1 MLVNAGSYYFAC
13 NISTGFHFQRL
24 DHGSNKLTRDDAV
37 MVSGEALF
45 QGWVVIPNGAIGKR
59 RYSTGGCHTAIFTFS
74 PSNILLILS
83 ILSSAFYFLSTIFS

>member
-45 QGWVVIPNGAIGKR
+45 QGWVGL
-59 RYSTGGCHTAIFTFS
+59 SQTALKASADTVQAVAKPPFS
-74 PSNILLILS
+74 PFHLQISC
-83 ILSSAFYFLSTIFS
+83 